1 MFEEITL
8 GGFIFSIVM
17 FSIVSFFF
25 GYIFGMNS
33 NLIEIVENHSKL
45 LDYDRMKEE
54 NEHLQEALNIKKKRR
69 R

>member
-17 FSIVSFFF
+17 FSSITFFF

-33 NLIEIVENHSKL
+33 DISDSVRNLSKL
-45 LDYDRMKEE
+45 MDYDRMKEE
-54 NEHLQEALNIKKKRR
+54 N
-69 R
+69 